1 MLEALELH
9 EHSTEADC
17 HISQYAISG
26 ASNTKAIHL
35 RALIGNQ
42 VLSILVDSG
51 SSNTFLNSAMMGRIP
66 YKALSTPS
74 LTVKVANGQTLV
86 STTMVQGLE
95 WWLQGHTFYSDARVL
110 DIGAYDLILGMDWLE
125 QHSPMQCDWLK
136 KKLTFMHQGTTKQD
150 I

>member
-1 MLEALELH
+1 
-9 EHSTEADC
+9 
-17 HISQYAISG
+17 
-26 ASNTKAIHL
+26 
-35 RALIGNQ
+35 
-42 VLSILVDSG
+42 
-51 SSNTFLNSAMMGRIP
+51 LNSDMLGRIP